1 MKDIAEIKLLMEQF
15 FEGNTTLEE
24 EKCLYDY
31 FKQHQDLPEELEAYR
46 ELFLDLDAITLNE
59 VQPAE
64 FPEEEPAISLPSTEL
79 PANSAP
85 PKYRKLWLGVAS
97 IAASIAIFLGSFG
110 IYRTYENMKLQR
122 IYGGSYMVVDGVRI
136 DNLREIL
143 PQIKSALSL
152 AEDIDSPSP
161 TDLIN
166 QAEQDLLGN
175 IQDAQ
180 ERERI
185 HQLLNQ

>member
-59 VQPAE
+59 VQPTE
-64 FPEEEPAISLPSTEL
+64 FSEEEPTISLPSTEL
-79 PANSAP
+79 PANSTP
-85 PKYRKLWLGVAS
+85 PKHRRLWLKIAS